1 MAMLASVTRGLAR
14 EEDPMTTPTV
24 ESYLEI
30 IYMLT
35 AEGQPV
41 IGARLADALRVS
53 RPTVTATLKRM
64 VRDGF
69 VKLNEHKEIQMT
81 PKGQAI
87 AEHLQRRHRVVERWL
102 TDVLEFD
109 WAKSDAEAHKLE
121 HAMSDE
127 VFELLNKQ
135 LGYPATC
142 PHGNLIPG
150 NARAFDDKAAQLS
163 AMREGE
169 RLIVVRIS
177 EYAENVGALLEYLG
191 AHGIVPGAQI
201 VISEIAPLEGP
212 LTLKLGR
219 QVTSLSRE
227 VARMVWVKRAE

>member
-1 MAMLASVTRGLAR
+1 
-14 EEDPMTTPTV
+14 MTTPTV

-30 IYMLT
+30 IYMMA

-53 RPTVTATLKRM
+53 RPTVTATLQRM
-64 VRDGF
+64 LRDGL
-69 VKLNEHKEIQMT
+69 VKLNDRKEIQMT
-81 PKGQAI
+81 PKGQSI

-102 TDVLEFD
+102 TDVLELD

-142 PHGNLIPG
+142 PHGNPIPG
-150 NARAFDDKAAQLS
+150 NARAMADSKAIQLS
-163 AMREGE
+163 AAREGE
-169 RLIVVRIS
+169 RVTVVRIS
-177 EYAENVGALLEYLG
+177 EYAENVGELLDYLG
-191 AHGIVPGAQI
+191 TRGVTPGAPI
-201 VISEIAPLEGP
+201 TVTEIAPLHGP
-212 LTLKLGR
+212 FTLKLGSK
-219 QVTSLSRE
+219 VISMSRE
-227 VARMVWVKRAE
+227 VANFVWVKRVG

>member
-1 MAMLASVTRGLAR
+1 
-14 EEDPMTTPTV
+14 MTTRTV
-24 ESYLEI
+24 ESYLELI
-30 IYMLT
+30 FMMA

-53 RPTVTATLKRM
+53 RPTVTATLRRM

-69 VKLNEHKEIQMT
+69 IKLNDHKEIQLT

-102 TDVLEFD
+102 TDMLGFD
-109 WAKSDAEAHKLE
+109 WARSDAEAHKLE

-142 PHGNLIPG
+142 PHGNPVPG
-150 NARAFDDKAAQLS
+150 NVRAATDKNVVPLAA
-163 AMREGE
+163 AREGE
-169 RLIVVRIS
+169 RVTVVRIS
-177 EYAENVGALLEYLG
+177 EYAENVSELLEYLG
-191 AHGIVPGAQI
+191 ARGILPGAQLTLTE
-201 VISEIAPLEGP
+201 VAPLNGP
-212 LTLKLGR
+212 ISLKLR
-219 QVTSLSRE
+219 DKIIPLSRE
-227 VARMVWVKRAE
+227 VANFVWVKRSR